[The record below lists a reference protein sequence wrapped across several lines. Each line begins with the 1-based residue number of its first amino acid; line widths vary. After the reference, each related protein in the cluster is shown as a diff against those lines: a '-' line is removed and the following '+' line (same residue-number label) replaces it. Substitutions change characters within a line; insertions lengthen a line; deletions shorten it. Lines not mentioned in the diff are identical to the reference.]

1 MASKVQRVKIYYTD
15 GREVEVKVKP
25 RAMVATERHIGGEW
39 QSMAVLSVFYMAWCA
54 VRLEDKEAP
63 DFDTW
68 LDTIDDVE
76 QVEEKKDPDPTE
88 LAQSTDSLL
97 N

>member
-1 MASKVQRVKIYYTD
+1 MASKVQRVRIYYTD

-39 QSMAVLSVFYMAWCA
+39 QNMAILSVFYMAWAA
-54 VRLEDKEAP
+54 VRLEDKETP
-63 DFDTW
+63 DFEAW
-68 LDTIDDVE
+68 LDSIDDVE
-76 QVEEKKDPDPTE
+76 QIEEKKEPDPTE
-88 LAQSTDSLL
+88 SVQSTDSLL